1 MTIPAPILALR
12 DRADEL
18 RDRLIAWAQIN
29 SGSRNMAGLERM
41 RAALRTAFAQFPGVQ
56 FEEVLLEGTPAR
68 ALRVRCRPTAA
79 KQVML
84 SGHYD
89 TVFGAEHPFQSCKL
103 LDAQTLRG
111 PGVADMKGGLLAML
125 AALEVFEQLPGAKSL
140 GWEALLTPDEEIGS
154 DASAPVILATA
165 KRHQLGLVFEPARST
180 GDLVQSRKGTGNFM
194 LTVHGRAAHAGHVPN
209 NGRNAIFALAELL
222 VALQRVP
229 EELPGVLVNV
239 GSIEGGSPALNVV
252 ADLARAGLNLRITRA
267 ADEALVQARLREVLA
282 PFNTREG
289 LSVELTGRFD
299 CPPKECGP
307 AEEAVFAEWQRCGRD
322 LGVTPFSWVHT
333 GGGSDGN
340 LLSAAGLPNLDG
352 VGPVGDCMHSDRE
365 FCVLPTLV
373 ERTQIAALFLNRW
386 AAGELPVLDR
396 RLKS

>member
-12 DRADEL
+12 DQTDTL
-18 RDRLIAWAQIN
+18 RDRLIAWTHIN
-29 SGSRNMAGLERM
+29 SGSRNIAGLERM
-41 RAALRTAFAQFPGVQ
+41 RMTLRAAFSQFPGVQ
-56 FEEVLLEGTPAR
+56 IEEISLEGTQAK
-68 ALRVRCRPTAA
+68 ALSVRCRPSAK

-89 TVFGAEHPFQSCKL
+89 TVFGADHPFQRCL
-103 LDAQTLRG
+103 LINANTLRG

-125 AALEVFEQLPGAKSL
+125 AALETFEQLPEASEV

-154 DASAPVILATA
+154 DASAPIILATA
-165 KRHQLGLVFEPARST
+165 KRHQLGLVFEPARSN
-180 GDLVQSRKGTGNFM
+180 GDLVQSRKGTGNFL

-209 NGRNAIFALAELL
+209 NGRNAINALAELL
-222 VALQRVP
+222 IMLQRIP

-239 GSIEGGSPALNVV
+239 GQIEGGSPALNVV
-252 ADLARAGLNLRITRA
+252 ADFARAGLNLRITRA
-267 ADEALVQARLREVLA
+267 ADEPLVLTRMKELLA
-282 PFNTREG
+282 PFNAREG
-289 LSVELTGRFD
+289 LSVELSGRFD

-322 LGVTPFSWVHT
+322 LGVQAFSWVHT

-352 VGPVGDCMHSDRE
+352 IGPVGDGMHSDRE
-365 FCVLPTLV
+365 FCILPTLV
-373 ERTQIAALFLNRW
+373 ERTQIAALFLSRW
-386 AAGELPVLDR
+386 ANGEVNVPLR
-396 RLKS
+396 